1 MPKLYLII
9 FKKCRNAYVGLQNLI
24 IFFFFFEFAG
34 YFVLRKKWF
43 HRGVAGSDT
52 DRAWESKWRQLNEKV

>member
-1 MPKLYLII
+1 MPKCLCGPTE
-9 FKKCRNAYVGLQNLI
+9 FDH
-24 IFFFFFEFAG
+24 FFFFFEFAG